1 MSMMWRRAALAVLFS
16 LAMGFGLTHAAGAA
30 TAPAPD
36 TPNMIRRDGVNLT
49 LPQERRAE
57 AIGNQLRC
65 LVCQN
70 ETVENSQAGLAKQF
84 RGIIRRRVV
93 RGESNKQIIAF
104 MVHRYGIFVL
114 LKPPLIPLT
123 MLLWGSPVLALLIGL
138 GMLALARR
146 RRQKPVAHLDPAE
159 QARLKELLQ

>member
-1 MSMMWRRAALAVLFS
+1 MKRLVVMALVGLGLALGIAAA
-16 LAMGFGLTHAAGAA
+16 
-30 TAPAPD
+30 D
-36 TPNMIRRDGVNLT
+36 TPTTIRRDGVVLT
-49 LPQERRAE
+49 IPQEKRAE
-57 AIGNQLRC
+57 VIGDRLRC

-93 RGESNKQIIAF
+93 KGETNQQIIDF

-123 MLLWGSPVLALLIGL
+123 WLLWFSPVIALALGL
-138 GMLALARR
+138 LVLLLARR
-146 RRQKPVAHLDPAE
+146 RKQQGAPPLSPDERD
-159 QARLKELLQ
+159 RLKELLS

>member
-1 MSMMWRRAALAVLFS
+1 MRHLWGKAVLAVALGVG
-16 LAMGFGLTHAAGAA
+16 LAIATQSADAGAA
-30 TAPAPD
+30 V
-36 TPNMIRRDGVNLT
+36 TPNTPTMIRRDGVNLT

-57 AIGNQLRC
+57 VIGNHLRC

-93 RGESNKQIIAF
+93 RGESNQRIIAF

-123 MLLWGSPVLALLIGL
+123 MLLWGSPILALLMGGGVL
-138 GMLALARR
+138 FLARR
-146 RRQKPVAHLDPAE
+146 RRGTAIADLEPAE

>member
-1 MSMMWRRAALAVLFS
+1 MKRLVVMALVGLGLALGIAAA
-16 LAMGFGLTHAAGAA
+16 
-30 TAPAPD
+30 D
-36 TPNMIRRDGVNLT
+36 TPTTIRRDGVMLT
-49 LPQERRAE
+49 IPQEKRAE
-57 AIGNQLRC
+57 VIGDRLRC

-93 RGESNKQIIAF
+93 KGETNQQIVDF

-123 MLLWGSPVLALLIGL
+123 WLLWFSPVIALAFGLLVL
-138 GMLALARR
+138 LLARR
-146 RRQKPVAHLDPAE
+146 RKQQGGPPLSPDERD
-159 QARLKELLQ
+159 RLKELLS

>member
-1 MSMMWRRAALAVLFS
+1 
-16 LAMGFGLTHAAGAA
+16 
-30 TAPAPD
+30 
-36 TPNMIRRDGVNLT
+36 MIRRDGVNLT

-57 AIGNQLRC
+57 VIGNHLRC

-93 RGESNKQIIAF
+93 RGESNRRIIAF

-123 MLLWGSPVLALLIGL
+123 TLLWGSPFLAMLIGCL
-138 GMLALARR
+138 VLVLARR
-146 RRQKPVAHLDPAE
+146 RRVVPPPALDPAE
-159 QARLKELLQ
+159 QARLKELLP

>member
-1 MSMMWRRAALAVLFS
+1 MKRLVVMALVGLGLALGIAAA
-16 LAMGFGLTHAAGAA
+16 
-30 TAPAPD
+30 D
-36 TPNMIRRDGVNLT
+36 TPTTIRRDGVMLT
-49 LPQERRAE
+49 IPQEKRAE
-57 AIGNQLRC
+57 VIGDRLRC

-93 RGESNKQIIAF
+93 KGETNQQIVDF

-123 MLLWGSPVLALLIGL
+123 WLLWFSPVIALGL
-138 GMLALARR
+138 GLLVLLLARR
-146 RRQKPVAHLDPAE
+146 RKQQGAPPLSPDERD
-159 QARLKELLQ
+159 RLKELLS

>member
-1 MSMMWRRAALAVLFS
+1 
-16 LAMGFGLTHAAGAA
+16 
-30 TAPAPD
+30 
-36 TPNMIRRDGVNLT
+36 MIRRDGVNLT

-57 AIGNQLRC
+57 VIGNHLRC

-93 RGESNKQIIAF
+93 RGESNRRIIAF

-123 MLLWGSPVLALLIGL
+123 TLLWGSPFLAMLSGCLVLV
-138 GMLALARR
+138 LARR
-146 RRQKPVAHLDPAE
+146 RRVVPPPALDPAE
-159 QARLKELLQ
+159 QARLKELLP

>member
-1 MSMMWRRAALAVLFS
+1 MKRLVVMALVGLGLALGIAAA
-16 LAMGFGLTHAAGAA
+16 
-30 TAPAPD
+30 D
-36 TPNMIRRDGVNLT
+36 TPTTIRRDGVVLT
-49 LPQERRAE
+49 IPQEKRAE
-57 AIGNQLRC
+57 VIGDRLRC

-93 RGESNKQIIAF
+93 KGETNQQIVDF

-123 MLLWGSPVLALLIGL
+123 WLLWFSPVIALALGL
-138 GMLALARR
+138 LVLLLARR
-146 RRQKPVAHLDPAE
+146 RKQQGAPPLSPDERD
-159 QARLKELLQ
+159 RLKELLS

>member
-1 MSMMWRRAALAVLFS
+1 MKRVLILCILGLAVT
-16 LAMGFGLTHAAGAA
+16 FGIAAA
-30 TAPAPD
+30 D
-36 TPNMIRRDGVNLT
+36 TPATILRDGVTLT
-49 LPQERRAE
+49 IAQEKRAE
-57 AIGNQLRC
+57 HIGNKLRC

-93 RGESNKQIIAF
+93 RGETNTQIVDF

-123 MLLWGSPVLALLIGL
+123 WLLWFSPVIALLAGL
-138 GMLALARR
+138 GVVLIARR
-146 RRQKPVAHLDPAE
+146 RRAPPPLPGLSEAE
-159 QARLKELLQ
+159 RDRLKDILS

>member
-1 MSMMWRRAALAVLFS
+1 MKRVLILCILGLAVT
-16 LAMGFGLTHAAGAA
+16 FGIAAA
-30 TAPAPD
+30 D
-36 TPNMIRRDGVNLT
+36 TPVTILRDGVTLT
-49 LPQERRAE
+49 IAQEKRAE
-57 AIGNQLRC
+57 HIGNKLRC

-93 RGESNKQIIAF
+93 RGETNTQIVDF

-123 MLLWGSPVLALLIGL
+123 WLLWFSPVIALLAGL
-138 GMLALARR
+138 MVVLIARR
-146 RRQKPVAHLDPAE
+146 RRAPPSLPGLSEAE
-159 QARLKELLQ
+159 RDRLKDILS

>member
-1 MSMMWRRAALAVLFS
+1 MRRWLVLLFAGLVLACGTALA
-16 LAMGFGLTHAAGAA
+16 
-30 TAPAPD
+30 APASSSSASAHP
-36 TPNMIRRDGVNLT
+36 TSITRDGVKLT
-49 LPQERRAE
+49 FAQEARAE
-57 AIGNQLRC
+57 AIGNKLRC

>member
-1 MSMMWRRAALAVLFS
+1 MKRLVVMALVGLGLALGIAAA
-16 LAMGFGLTHAAGAA
+16 
-30 TAPAPD
+30 D
-36 TPNMIRRDGVNLT
+36 TPTTIRRDGVVLT
-49 LPQERRAE
+49 IPQEKRAE
-57 AIGNQLRC
+57 VIGDRLRC

-93 RGESNKQIIAF
+93 KGETNQQIIDF

-123 MLLWGSPVLALLIGL
+123 WLLWFSPAIALALGL
-138 GMLALARR
+138 LVLLLARR
-146 RRQKPVAHLDPAE
+146 RRQQGPPPLSPDEHD
-159 QARLKELLQ
+159 RLKELLS

>member
-1 MSMMWRRAALAVLFS
+1 MKRLAILGLGLAIALGVAV
-16 LAMGFGLTHAAGAA
+16 A
-30 TAPAPD
+30 D
-36 TPNMIRRDGVNLT
+36 TPSTIRRDGVVLT
-49 LPQERRAE
+49 IVQEKRAE
-57 AIGNQLRC
+57 HIGNKLRC

-93 RGESNKQIIAF
+93 RGETDRQIVDF

-123 MLLWGSPVLALLIGL
+123 WLLWFSPVLAVLIGL
-138 GMLALARR
+138 VVLIVARR
-146 RRQKPVAHLDPAE
+146 RRQLRPTPLSADE
-159 QARLKELLQ
+159 RDRLKEILS

>member
-1 MSMMWRRAALAVLFS
+1 MKRLLVLCAVGIGLALGVAAA
-16 LAMGFGLTHAAGAA
+16 
-30 TAPAPD
+30 D
-36 TPNMIRRDGVNLT
+36 TPTTIKRDGVVLT
-49 LPQERRAE
+49 IPQEKRAE
-57 AIGNQLRC
+57 VIGDKLRC

-93 RGESNKQIIAF
+93 KGDSNQQIIDF

-123 MLLWGSPVLALLIGL
+123 FLLWFSPAIALVIGL
-138 GMLALARR
+138 IVLFLARR
-146 RRQKPVAHLDPAE
+146 RKQKEPPSLSPDE
-159 QARLKELLQ
+159 RDRLKELLS

>member
-1 MSMMWRRAALAVLFS
+1 MKRLVVMALVGLGLALGIAAA
-16 LAMGFGLTHAAGAA
+16 
-30 TAPAPD
+30 D
-36 TPNMIRRDGVNLT
+36 TPTTIRRDGVVLT
-49 LPQERRAE
+49 IPQEKRAE
-57 AIGNQLRC
+57 VIGDRLRC

-93 RGESNKQIIAF
+93 KGETNQQIVDF

-123 MLLWGSPVLALLIGL
+123 WLLWFSPVIALTLGL
-138 GMLALARR
+138 LVLLLARR
-146 RRQKPVAHLDPAE
+146 RKQQGAPPLSPDERD
-159 QARLKELLQ
+159 RLKELLS

>member
-1 MSMMWRRAALAVLFS
+1 MKRLVVMALVGLGLALGIAAA
-16 LAMGFGLTHAAGAA
+16 
-30 TAPAPD
+30 D
-36 TPNMIRRDGVNLT
+36 TPTTIRRDGVVLT
-49 LPQERRAE
+49 IPQEKRAE
-57 AIGNQLRC
+57 VIGDRLRC

-93 RGESNKQIIAF
+93 KGETNQQIVDF

-123 MLLWGSPVLALLIGL
+123 WLLWFSPVIALALGL
-138 GMLALARR
+138 LVLMLARR
-146 RRQKPVAHLDPAE
+146 RKQQGPPPLSSDERD
-159 QARLKELLQ
+159 RLKELLS

>member
-1 MSMMWRRAALAVLFS
+1 MRAVWRRVALAILFS
-16 LAMGFGLTHAAGAA
+16 LALGFGLAHATGMAA
-30 TAPAPD
+30 QN
-36 TPNMIRRDGVNLT
+36 TPTMIRRDGVNLT

-57 AIGNQLRC
+57 AIGNHLRC

-93 RGESNKQIIAF
+93 RGESNQHIIAF

-123 MLLWGSPVLALLIGL
+123 MLLWGSPILALLIGL
-138 GMLALARR
+138 GVLVLARR
-146 RRQKPVAHLDPAE
+146 RREKPVASLDPAE

>member
-1 MSMMWRRAALAVLFS
+1 VALAILFS
-16 LAMGFGLTHAAGAA
+16 MALGFGLAHAAGMAA
-30 TAPAPD
+30 QN
-36 TPNMIRRDGVNLT
+36 TPTMIRRDGVNLT

-57 AIGNQLRC
+57 AIGNHLRC

-70 ETVENSQAGLAKQF
+70 ETVENSRAGLAKQF

-93 RGESNKQIIAF
+93 RGESNQHIIAF

-123 MLLWGSPVLALLIGL
+123 MLLWGSPILALLIGL
-138 GMLALARR
+138 GVLVLARR
-146 RRQKPVAHLDPAE
+146 RREKPVANLDPAE